1 MLKSMTTQCSTA
13 AAECVAVLRCSSA
26 SRVQDGWTPLIAA
39 SFHGHVD
46 IVKALIEG
54 RADLEAKDK
63 VRMDGAR
70 IRRGG
75 QGVAIQTDTDGI
87 APPVC
92 LRERMYTCIRTLCT
106 GCGDTDGYRRC
117 APDARP
123 TPRP

>member
-1 MLKSMTTQCSTA
+1 MLRS
-13 AAECVAVLRCSSA
+13 SSA
-26 SRVQDGWTPLIAA
+26 SRLQDGWTPLYAA
-39 SFHGHVD
+39 SVYGHVE

-54 RADLEAKDK
+54 RADLEAKEK

-70 IRRGG
+70 VRRGR
-75 QGVAIQTDTDGI
+75 QGVAIQRDTDGS

-92 LRERMYTCIRTLCT
+92 AGERMYICIRTLCT